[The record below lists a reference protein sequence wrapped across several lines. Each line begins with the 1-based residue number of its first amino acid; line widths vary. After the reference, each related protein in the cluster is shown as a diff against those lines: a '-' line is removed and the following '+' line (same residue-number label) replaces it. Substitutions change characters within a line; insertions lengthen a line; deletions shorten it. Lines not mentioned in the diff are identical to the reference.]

1 MPSSSSIQTSRY
13 CFTLNNYG
21 PEDLSEICE
30 RLRSSSNYFIIGKEI
45 GESGTPHL
53 QGYICLKS
61 RSRLRTV
68 KDLVSPRAH
77 IEPARGN
84 ASHNRTYCSKEGD
97 FVEVGTCPSNR
108 GTGDP
113 SDRPTKKSRDELA
126 GEFRVRLESGR
137 LGLNQFADDNPGTY
151 IYSGHV
157 MLRNLLGL
165 RGAVERPAIAVT
177 WLYGKPGV
185 GKSMRAHRE
194 LESAYIKD
202 PRTKWWNG
210 YLLEKTCIIDDFG
223 PNGIDINH
231 LLRWFDR
238 YKCYVEVKGDMV
250 PLCVETFIVTSNFHP
265 KEVFTCNLGVEHP
278 QYPALERRIKIEEL
292 L

>member
-53 QGYICLKS
+53 Q
-61 RSRLRTV
+61 
-68 KDLVSPRAH
+68 
-77 IEPARGN
+77 
-84 ASHNRTYCSKEGD
+84 
-97 FVEVGTCPSNR
+97 
-108 GTGDP
+108 
-113 SDRPTKKSRDELA
+113 
-126 GEFRVRLESGR
+126 
-137 LGLNQFADDNPGTY
+137 
-151 IYSGHV
+151 
-157 MLRNLLGL
+157 
-165 RGAVERPAIAVT
+165 
-177 WLYGKPGV
+177 
-185 GKSMRAHRE
+185 
-194 LESAYIKD
+194 
-202 PRTKWWNG
+202 
-210 YLLEKTCIIDDFG
+210 
-223 PNGIDINH
+223 
-231 LLRWFDR
+231 
-238 YKCYVEVKGDMV
+238 CYVEVKGDMV